1 MMLGGLLKSTGDSQ
15 LESTKVD
22 CQKEKKTFAKMT
34 TNRPDD
40 IELPGVMQLVEPE
53 LAVELKPVE
62 LNQFSLALA
71 ALRKTLQL
79 TTKTIKQ
86 LF

>member
-1 MMLGGLLKSTGDSQ
+1 
-15 LESTKVD
+15 
-22 CQKEKKTFAKMT
+22 MT